1 MSDKRWTNNLVSRL
15 SKAHTSKINELEIV
29 LTPKNLGKMKIK
41 IGVSDKTAFVKITT
55 DNASASSLIK
65 DEQHELSEMLKEIG
79 LELEDFSSEQSFDQN
94 FHDDKEQKQ
103 RNTEKTL
110 ENHKLDDKSDKENYI
125 KDESILNIKV

>member
-29 LTPKNLGKMKIK
+29 LTPRNLGKMKIK

-103 RNTEKTL
+103 RKAEKTL
-110 ENHKLDDKSDKENYI
+110 ENHKLENQSDKENYI